1 MTDTTPGITTAYLA
15 QLDAELAQLPADL
28 HRDIVTGVTEE
39 LRGLD
44 AGAAAARIRQLGDP
58 AFIAAE
64 ARAETANGVP
74 LVSQDAPP
82 PGRTFSIVAA
92 VVLIAGSLLVPVVG
106 ALAGLVFVSQ
116 AQAWTRREKAAAWL
130 ASAGVALL
138 AVAAATVMASAGL
151 GGTHLVVLVGYLVFP
166 VVGIVLAVRARRRGW
181 RASAPAPH
189 LTERPLPVAPVGRS
203 LPAAGKTLVEQRRQ
217 PFEVTAHEA
226 GIGLDVRFRHAVT
239 AEEGEHGLASLVVGH
254 DAERVVHDRSVRQ
267 DHVVIEDAQFHRPGE
282 RDLDDPH
289 G

>member
-1 MTDTTPGITTAYLA
+1 VTDTTPGITTAYLA
-15 QLDAELAQLPADL
+15 QLDAELAQLPTDL

-44 AGAAAARIRQLGDP
+44 AEAAAARIRQLGDP

-64 ARAETANGVP
+64 ARAETATGVP

-166 VVGIVLAVRARRRGW
+166 VVGIVLAVRARRRSW
-181 RASAPAPH
+181 RA
-189 LTERPLPVAPVGRS
+189 
-203 LPAAGKTLVEQRRQ
+203 
-217 PFEVTAHEA
+217 
-226 GIGLDVRFRHAVT
+226 
-239 AEEGEHGLASLVVGH
+239 
-254 DAERVVHDRSVRQ
+254 
-267 DHVVIEDAQFHRPGE
+267 
-282 RDLDDPH
+282 
-289 G
+289 